1 LALGIRKISIAF
13 LSISL
18 IASFGL
24 TSNQAFAGGFE
35 VPQTCQDCIDL
46 QDEFDRV
53 CLATGEVTALMHP
66 TIGTCEELE
75 EVLRTCVDDFCPDVG
90 GVFEGVDTTSLIVA
104 GAQMNAAWMIP
115 VIVSGIGFAIVIARK
130 F

>member
-1 LALGIRKISIAF
+1 MRAKIGIAF

-24 TSNQAFAGGFE
+24 ASHQAFAGLQLPHE
-35 VPQTCQDCIDL
+35 CQDCIDL
-46 QDEFDRV
+46 QDFFEQA
-53 CLATGEVTALMHP
+53 CPSPGEVTSLNHGF
-66 TIGTCEELE
+66 IGTCEELE
-75 EVLRTCVDDFCPDVG
+75 VVLRTCVADFCPDVG
-90 GVFEGVDTTSLIVA
+90 GVFEGVDTTSLLVA

-115 VIVSGIGFAIVIARK
+115 VLVSGIGFAIVIARK